1 MGRRYLE
8 PTIYRDK
15 RCRYCGC
22 YFTAR
27 GLQGHIRF
35 YHVGY
40 EKHEIAR
47 LKKMLFNRAL
57 LLMRKGYKD
66 EVQYLIDRLGTYSDA
81 TLDEL
86 REIEEILDIYR

>member
-8 PTIYRDK
+8 PTIYRDR
-15 RCRYCGC
+15 RCPYCGR

-35 YHVGY
+35 YHEGY
-40 EKHEIAR
+40 EKHEVAR
-47 LKKMLFNRAL
+47 LKRKLFNRAIL
-57 LLMRKGYKD
+57 LGKKGHR
-66 EVQYLIDRLGTYSDA
+66 EVQYFIDRLGAYSDA

-86 REIEEILDIYR
+86 QEIEEILDIYG